1 MTYERGPYYVLEA
14 AWDRD
19 NRWQADE
26 FLVGLESSRSK
37 SGLRRLADIVLRFE
51 EFATTGHLEIPREL
65 NFLRGDVWE
74 VKIGTDR
81 LPFYYGNDGDV
92 ATVRMT
98 HGFVKRTD
106 KTPRREI
113 DKAEAIAR
121 IDQAK

>member
-74 VKIGTDR
+74 VKIGSDR
-81 LPFYYGNDGDV
+81 LPFYYGSDGDV